1 MNDRGTAM
9 DDARRQKLA
18 RTMAEPSELDDVIE
32 AIAAF
37 AKVSNC
43 KVQIEQYGSPLRQFR
58 WAIVH
63 GGGPYPLLRE
73 VARFLEVDHH
83 SILVQAKAVDGQSI
97 VAPAQPIGLPTRRG
111 MITPSSDKALV
122 ADRILKV
129 FGLYRS

>member
-1 MNDRGTAM
+1 M
-9 DDARRQKLA
+9 DDARRRKLA
-18 RTMAEPSELDDVIE
+18 RTMAEPSQLDDVIE

-43 KVQIEQYGSPLRQFR
+43 KVQVEQYGSPLKKFR

-83 SILVQAKAVDGQSI
+83 SIIVEAKAVDGQSV
-97 VAPAQPIGLPTRRG
+97 VAPMRPIRRPTRRA
-111 MITPSSDKALV
+111 MITPSSDKAVV
-122 ADRILKV
+122 ADRILTA
-129 FGLYRS
+129 FGQERS